1 MTDTAPRVEP
11 NSNLPTPA
19 RLRLIGP
26 GAALGRVSAPFGAS
40 FSDGDCGLAVSLGA
54 LAAHD
59 VETIGRVLPDPETL
73 PEGTLV
79 VVLPE
84 VNDVPSL
91 RSRVLKIF
99 GRKRIVSRALR
110 ASALVARG
118 YVRVAAGR
126 ERTTHRDLVWG
137 YSS

>member
-1 MTDTAPRVEP
+1 M
-11 NSNLPTPA
+11 
-19 RLRLIGP
+19 
-26 GAALGRVSAPFGAS
+26 
-40 FSDGDCGLAVSLGA
+40 SLGA